1 VSLQVERRPL
11 EDEGWRTFARERA
24 DALPF
29 HDPAWAEV
37 LTGAYG
43 YDSFVAVAVDTD
55 GRIRA
60 GIPIAEVR
68 RPLGP
73 RRWLALPFTDYCPP
87 LTESDAAASVLVTGL
102 NELRASSGVASL
114 EFRAEVTGN
123 SYPVGFR
130 HVLALDAD
138 PDVTFSRFHK
148 NQVQRGIKKAL
159 GDGILTSRISRDRA
173 DLGAFLRLHVA
184 TRRRLGVPVQ
194 PPSFFDR
201 LWDGLILRDRG
212 FLVLADAG
220 ETTVSAAL
228 FLIGHSSLV
237 YKFSASDSAAW
248 GLRPNH
254 LVLWTAIEHACRNGY
269 ETFDFGRTET
279 SHEGLRA
286 FKAGWGTD
294 ELALRYSVLG
304 REAPVAD
311 DRERNSSLSATI
323 IRHSPAMVCRLAGR
337 ALYRYAA

>member
-1 VSLQVERRPL
+1 MSLRVERRPL
-11 EDEGWRTFARERA
+11 EDDGWRAFVGERP

-37 LTGAYG
+37 LTRAYG
-43 YDSFVAVAVDTD
+43 YDAFAAVVMDAD
-55 GRIRA
+55 GRVRA
-60 GIPIAEVR
+60 GVPIAEVR

-87 LTESDAAASVLVTGL
+87 LADSEAAASTLIAGL
-102 NELRASSGVASL
+102 NELRVSADAASV

-130 HVLALDAD
+130 HVLALDPD
-138 PDVTFSRFHK
+138 PDVTFTRLDKKH
-148 NQVQRGIKKAL
+148 VQRRVRKAL
-159 GDGILTSRISRDRA
+159 EAGILTSRISRDRV
-173 DLGAFLRLHVA
+173 DLDAFLRLHIA

-194 PPSFFDR
+194 PRSFFDH
-201 LWDGLILRDRG
+201 LWNRLILRDRG

-228 FLIGHSSLV
+228 FLTAGSSCV

-248 GLRPNH
+248 GLHPNH
-254 LVLWTAIEHACRNGY
+254 LVLWTAIEYACQNAY

-279 SHEGLRA
+279 AHEGLRV
-286 FKAGWGTD
+286 FKSSWGTD

-304 REAPVAD
+304 REAPAVD
-311 DRERNSSLSATI
+311 ERDGSGSLSATI

>member
-1 VSLQVERRPL
+1 VSLRVDRRPL
-11 EDEGWRTFARERA
+11 DDEGWRAFAGA
-24 DALPF
+24 QSDALPF

-43 YDSFVAVAVDTD
+43 YEAFVAVAIDTND
-55 GRIRA
+55 RVRA
-60 GIPIAEVR
+60 GLPIVEVR
-68 RPLGP
+68 RPFGP

-87 LTESDAAASVLVTGL
+87 LSETDAAASALIAGL
-102 NELRASSGVASL
+102 NDLRTSAGVASI
-114 EFRAEVTGN
+114 EFRAEVTGS

-130 HVLALDAD
+130 HVLTLDPD
-138 PDVTFSRFHK
+138 PDVTFAGLHK

-159 GDGILTSRISRDRA
+159 REGILTSRISRDRT
-173 DLGAFLRLHVA
+173 DLDAFLRLHVA

-194 PPSFFDR
+194 PPAFFDR
-201 LWDGLILRDRG
+201 LWERLILEGHG

-228 FLIGHSSLV
+228 FLSGRSSLI

-269 ETFDFGRTET
+269 EMFDFGRTET
-279 SHEGLRA
+279 THEGLRA

-294 ELALRYSVLG
+294 EITLRYSVLG
-304 REAPVAD
+304 REAPVVD
-311 DRERNSSLSATI
+311 DGERAASLSATI